1 MKTVLNSSDLSGFIE
16 NTCKIMGMDIDRI
29 SDEFALSAVGSLKNR
44 EIIKKGCSIAV
55 FVGSGYKGI
64 FGADISRISRYGSVA
79 ANVSIFMSEKMI
91 DKDVICHVDL
101 AKGYGCRVYKGIPKQ
116 ISEYDH
122 DIVIDAL
129 SDLSMP
135 DGHDVF
141 LKQASSIIHKMKGIK
156 ISLIIPYGIEKD
168 SAEISECAL
177 KADITIS
184 PNPGSPALYLYPG
197 CSMCGD
203 ILFTDTCLDNGRAA
217 DDVKDM
223 IHIVESSKDIAMRP
237 RVPFGNKGTFGKLLV
252 IAGHKNVCG
261 AAMLACRSAYR
272 SGCGM
277 VRLLTTESNRV
288 IIQESIPEVILDT
301 YPDDEDLYEDDKI
314 SDSDRYPV
322 FNMHSEQITEKSL
335 TRNLEKDI
343 RWADRILIGPGLGT
357 GASASSL
364 VRSVSRITDRPIV
377 FDADALNI
385 ISDNDD
391 IRDEIRKN
399 GNDHIIM
406 TPHMGELSRLLGGIG
421 IDEIKKDWI
430 SYVRRLSDDLGT
442 VVVSK
447 DARTLVTSPFS
458 KDCYINIRG
467 SSAMATAGSGDV
479 LAGIT
484 AALSDEDT
492 DPVISAVRSVMLHAE
507 AGERASGDKCKEAV
521 MAGDIAEDII
531 FDT

>member
-1 MKTVLNSSDLSGFIE
+1 MKTVLNSSDLSGFIDD
-16 NTCKIMGMDIDRI
+16 TCKIMGMDIDRI
-29 SDEFALSAVGSLKNR
+29 SDEFALSAVESLKNR

-55 FVGSGYKGI
+55 FAGSGYKGI
-64 FGADISRISRYGSVA
+64 FGADISRISRYSSVA
-79 ANVSIFMSEKMI
+79 ANVSVFMSEKMI

-101 AKGYGCRVYKGIPKQ
+101 AKRFGCRVYKGIPKE

-129 SDLSMP
+129 SDLSVP
-135 DGHDVF
+135 DGHDDF
-141 LKQASSIIHKMKGIK
+141 SKQALSIIQKMKGIK
-156 ISLIIPYGIEKD
+156 ISLLIPYGTEKD

-184 PNPGSPALYLYPG
+184 TDPGSPALYLYPG

-301 YPDDEDLYEDDKI
+301 YPDDLYEDEKACDH
-314 SDSDRYPV
+314 DRYPV
-322 FNMHSEQITEKSL
+322 PDVHSEKNIEECFSL
-335 TRNLEKDI
+335 SLENDI
-343 RWADRILIGPGLGT
+343 RWADRILIGPGLGK
-357 GASASSL
+357 GASASSI
-364 VRSVSRITDRPIV
+364 VRTVSRITDRPVV
-377 FDADALNI
+377 FNADALNI

-430 SYVRRLSDDLGT
+430 SYVRRLSDELGA
-442 VVVSK
+442 VIVSK

-458 KDCYINIRG
+458 RDCYISIRG

-484 AALSDEDT
+484 SALSFEDT
-492 DPVISAVRSVMLHAE
+492 DPVISAVISVMLHAE
-507 AGERASGDKCKEAV
+507 AGERAADGKCKEAV
-521 MAGDIAEDII
+521 MAGDIADDII